1 MNNTKFDAV
10 LDALTPNHILTPIT
24 QEQQG
29 FQRIIY
35 LEEELENLVEVDPF
49 FSDGPSSENEVNKN
63 DNDSMVDQDDSNV
76 NETQEEKTLFHRR
89 FNRGIRHF
97 NKIDNMVD
105 ISKLCYWKAS
115 SSKVMH
121 PIENVL
127 NDDPESFWQSDGG
140 QPHIVDIYF
149 NKRVELAM
157 LVLFFGFEVDESY
170 SPSVMKIYIGDS
182 INDLIYY
189 EEWRIQRITQWFA
202 KKFPS
207 YPQKRKNHTDED
219 IDLYDERRPER
230 HYEERYRRNDSNKN
244 TKHEKEMT
252 LPVKCQVMR
261 LTFPL
266 NHDNGKDT
274 HLRGIRIF
282 AKDDGAL
289 PVVSSNTETQI
300 GSTDRVLANMYPKSK
315 FNDGLY
321 SIR

>member
-1 MNNTKFDAV
+1 MNNTKFDAI
-10 LDALTPNHILTPIT
+10 LDALTPNDILTPIT

-29 FQRIIY
+29 FQKIIY
-35 LEEELENLVEVDPF
+35 LEEELENLEEADPF
-49 FSDGPSSENEVNKN
+49 FSDGPSSGNEGKKH
-63 DNDSMVDQDDSNV
+63 DNDSMVDPDDSSL
-76 NETQEEKTLFHRR
+76 NEVQGEQTLFHRR
-89 FNRGIRHF
+89 FKRGIRHF

-105 ISKLCYWKAS
+105 ISNLCYWKAS

-149 NKRVELAM
+149 NKRVELTM
-157 LVLFFGFEVDESY
+157 LALFFGFEVDESY

-182 INDLIYY
+182 INDLTYY

-207 YPQKRKNHTDED
+207 YPQNRTNKKEDDAHICDDGQPKR
-219 IDLYDERRPER
+219 R
-230 HYEERYRRNDSNKN
+230 YEELYGRSDSIKNK
-244 TKHEKEMT
+244 KQEKEMT

-282 AKDDGAL
+282 AKDDGTL
-289 PVVSSNTETQI
+289 PVVSSNTETKI